1 MDVCSLLWS
10 VQLWSIHLLKW
21 ELPKCLQKRLQPTE
35 DSTPDSTR
43 EIIEDVEKAVVS
55 SLKRLGKIPTS
66 RRSKNITK
74 LLYSGSSRVKQMMQ
88 NEPLAWTELPPTA
101 SPDNEDLDL
110 EVLPEDEWK
119 DLVKSK
125 EAWKD
130 LKILI
135 DDWTQKLSGW
145 LQNGEMSN
153 VLNKT
158 IICPSNVNHANPE
171 FSVDKKFVFLWDRI
185 RGEKEVIFRKI
196 FDKIFFLLNSEECQ
210 PAQILSILEA
220 LDGLTRTRK
229 IAKYS
234 TYIYSASDESLP
246 YVLRI
251 LESVWKKLMPIVD
264 NKNIPIHQSTVQERN
279 LYMISKLGQTLFSI
293 SKSISKAKDQN
304 YEVQRSAREL
314 VVSVLESLSKKP
326 RNRALCAAS
335 IRIYGLQVLTEGY
348 LTTDNGGFAS
358 LPFVVSNLEDF
369 SRTSALLMK
378 LDPAL
383 PLEFSKLCRKLANI
397 CRDPNHDRDWNRWI
411 ACFAMLPLVNLH
423 MELLKIPATKKDAQA
438 LRLVEKST
446 WEYFEALS
454 QDQVGE
460 GLKRMLLRCMS
471 PETKTFFN
479 KMHSTFTKR
488 YRYKGT
494 V

>member
-1 MDVCSLLWS
+1 MIRRFSQLSSIDGLCDFLSLLKIDSLRAVTNNEKVLRTFREESSKLLPAEIVLHWES
-10 VQLWSIHLLKW
+10 YNIFVADQLEKNGREMSFLFVSLSKMISSFPFEVDRDVARKLKGK
-21 ELPKCLQKRLQPTE
+21 LPTPWTYVLFYGASNCGVFICE

-210 PAQILSILEA
+210 Q
-220 LDGLTRTRK
+220 
-229 IAKYS
+229 
-234 TYIYSASDESLP
+234 
-246 YVLRI
+246 
-251 LESVWKKLMPIVD
+251 
-264 NKNIPIHQSTVQERN
+264 
-279 LYMISKLGQTLFSI
+279 
-293 SKSISKAKDQN
+293 
-304 YEVQRSAREL
+304 
-314 VVSVLESLSKKP
+314 
-326 RNRALCAAS
+326 
-335 IRIYGLQVLTEGY
+335 
-348 LTTDNGGFAS
+348 
-358 LPFVVSNLEDF
+358 
-369 SRTSALLMK
+369 
-378 LDPAL
+378 
-383 PLEFSKLCRKLANI
+383 
-397 CRDPNHDRDWNRWI
+397 
-411 ACFAMLPLVNLH
+411 CF
-423 MELLKIPATKKDAQA
+423 
-438 LRLVEKST
+438 
-446 WEYFEALS
+446 
-454 QDQVGE
+454 
-460 GLKRMLLRCMS
+460 
-471 PETKTFFN
+471 
-479 KMHSTFTKR
+479 
-488 YRYKGT
+488 
-494 V
+494 